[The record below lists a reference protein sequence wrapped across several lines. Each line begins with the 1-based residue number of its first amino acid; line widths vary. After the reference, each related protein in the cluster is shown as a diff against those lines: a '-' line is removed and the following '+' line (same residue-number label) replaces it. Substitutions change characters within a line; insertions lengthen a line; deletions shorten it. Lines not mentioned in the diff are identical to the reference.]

1 MRLFPRKVSKKP
13 GLAPGTLV
21 HVGEKKAEKTK
32 IQVLVYGEQTMEEK
46 DLETVE
52 EAFSYRDRPSVTWIN
67 VDGLHDVDIVEKIGN
82 QFGLH
87 PLALEDILNTQ
98 HRPKID
104 DFEDY
109 LLVVCKMITWEGEE
123 NELKIEQISLILGK
137 NYLLTFQEMKGDVF
151 DPVRERIR
159 KAKGR
164 IRGMGADYL
173 AYALI
178 DAIVDNY
185 FVVLENTGEKIES
198 LEEELLVNPDPEL
211 LRAIHRLKSEL
222 IVLRK
227 SVWPLREIIGALEK
241 GDSRL
246 INKRTLVFLRDV
258 SDHTIQ
264 VIDTV
269 GTFRDMVTGML
280 DVYLS
285 SVSNRMNQVMKVL
298 TIIATIFIPLTFIA
312 GIYGMNFEYMPELKW
327 PLGYPMVW
335 LVMIVLAL
343 IMLRLFKRKNWF

>member
-1 MRLFPRKVSKKP
+1 MRLFPKRLSKKA
-13 GLAPGTLV
+13 GLSPGTLV

-52 EAFSYRDRPSVTWIN
+52 EAFSYRDRPGVTWIN

-222 IVLRK
+222 IFLRK

-312 GIYGMNFEYMPELKW
+312 GIYGMNFENMPELKW

-335 LVMIVLAL
+335 GVMIVLAL
-343 IMLRLFKRKNWF
+343 IMLKLFKRKNWF